1 MIYKIICA
9 MCNQRG
15 IGKDGELPWKIKEDL
30 NFFLN

>member
-15 IGKDGELPWKIKEDL
+15 IGKDGELPENKEDL